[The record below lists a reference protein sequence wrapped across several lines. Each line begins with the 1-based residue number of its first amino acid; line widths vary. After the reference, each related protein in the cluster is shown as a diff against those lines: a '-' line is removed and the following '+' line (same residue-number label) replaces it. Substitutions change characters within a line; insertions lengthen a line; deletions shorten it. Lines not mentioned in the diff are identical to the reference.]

1 MGHGDVETGLEKL
14 NETLKDL
21 DYSNKLMQALMDGQ
35 KVKQKLLYLSED
47 EQKENNSSASEL
59 LSLGS

>member
-1 MGHGDVETGLEKL
+1 MGYTCTFCDKLANPVERAYIGPSLMGHGDVETGLEKL

-35 KVKQKLLYLSED
+35 KVK
-47 EQKENNSSASEL
+47 
-59 LSLGS
+59 

>member
-35 KVKQKLLYLSED
+35 KVK
-47 EQKENNSSASEL
+47 
-59 LSLGS
+59 